1 MAWMIFPVMAINLMA
16 EKANNVGRL
25 NMARSGNHGLYI
37 WMAATFVILSFVLF
51 APTYWLQIPARSF
64 TGTPL
69 LHLHGI
75 LFSVWPLFFLWQVLQ
90 AAKGQVERHRAW
102 GLFGIA
108 LSTAMIFSGLAT
120 AIYSI
125 VGATATGHGA
135 AARSFAI
142 VPISAMVLFGALVAV
157 AIANVARPEIHKR
170 LMLLATISIMQAPL
184 DRIFFAL
191 NAGFAPGLRP
201 GSVPP
206 PPPEATLPSGL
217 ITLGLVLIPI
227 LHDWRSRGRVHP
239 AYLIGGLILT
249 ALVFLR
255 IPLGASETW
264 DRIAPFLARFAG

>member
-1 MAWMIFPVMAINLMA
+1 
-16 EKANNVGRL
+16 
-25 NMARSGNHGLYI
+25 
-37 WMAATFVILSFVLF
+37 
-51 APTYWLQIPARSF
+51 
-64 TGTPL
+64 
-69 LHLHGI
+69 
-75 LFSVWPLFFLWQVLQ
+75 
-90 AAKGQVERHRAW
+90 
-102 GLFGIA
+102 
-108 LSTAMIFSGLAT
+108 MIFSGLAT
-120 AIYSI
+120 AIASI
-125 VGATATGHGA
+125 AGATAAGHGA

-142 VPISAMVLFGALVAV
+142 VPVTAMILFGGLVFV

-170 LMLLATISIMQAPL
+170 LMLLATISIIQAPI

-239 AYLIGGLILT
+239 AYLIGGAILA

-255 IPLGASETW
+255 IPFGTSETW
-264 DRIAPFLARFAG
+264 DTMALFLARFAG